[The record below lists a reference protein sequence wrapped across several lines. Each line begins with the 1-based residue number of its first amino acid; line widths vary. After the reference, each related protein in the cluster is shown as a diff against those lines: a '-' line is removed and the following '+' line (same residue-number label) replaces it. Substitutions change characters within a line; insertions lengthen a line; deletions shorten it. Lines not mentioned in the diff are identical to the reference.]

1 MKGSGKGMAYTT
13 TENGQQLVQL
23 SDEDSCAQCGKDF
36 DFDVEEDGSV
46 SVNVPEEWNGK
57 NFCSKGCMSEY
68 WFTTLNR
75 EKQRSVVKVT
85 KAMFNVLE
93 ENFSQARDSF
103 RELGL
108 VVEFDAVMENIETL
122 VNELNAE
129 DYPAWIRDEMR

>member
-1 MKGSGKGMAYTT
+1 MAYTT

>member
-1 MKGSGKGMAYTT
+1 MAYTT
-13 TENGQQLVQL
+13 TEFGQQMVQRE
-23 SDEDSCAQCGKDF
+23 DEDSCAQCGKDF
-36 DFDVEEDGSV
+36 DFDIEDDNSV

-85 KAMFNVLE
+85 KAMFNVLG
-93 ENFSQARDSF
+93 ENFSIARDSF
-103 RELGL
+103 ATLGL
-108 VVEFDAVMENIETL
+108 TAEFDAVMVGIEAL

-129 DYPAWIRDEMR
+129 DYPAWVRDEMR